1 MMLGIF
7 YFRIFF
13 VIFVTLAAMGIQISI
28 AYAQFDSGPSYEV
41 MVEVAAVNNNFAQAR
56 KKAFKLA
63 LKSALKQDLRE
74 SLGDEEFERNQG
86 EIKRMLRKSE
96 KYVKSYRF
104 LEAYDDPIKIVS
116 QVKLQVVL
124 SQDAVNNYLN
134 QMGVATGLEVGKQV
148 VIVIN
153 ESGLNSANDLGFWEK
168 KSISE
173 NLLARDFIEE
183 GIPVVRRSFTRYVI
197 SEEMLRNAMNGD
209 LSAAVNIGMK
219 VGADIVIVGNAT
231 STLVTSDQV
240 QSPQPV
246 RVAISIKVVSSQ
258 SSDLIAAKSD
268 FATAT
273 RNEVLGSEFEAYNR
287 VGQKLTEFLI
297 PVIQNHWE
305 VGNEKKQVKRSEPT
319 SKDNLS
325 PLPWG
330 DL

>member
-1 MMLGIF
+1 
-7 YFRIFF
+7 
-13 VIFVTLAAMGIQISI
+13 MGIQISI
-28 AYAQFDSGPSYEV
+28 AYAQFDSESSYEV

-134 QMGVATGLEVGKQV
+134 QMGVATGLKVGKQV
-148 VIVIN
+148 VIIIN
-153 ESGLNSANDLGFWEK
+153 ESGLNSANDLGFLET

-231 STLVTSDQV
+231 SILVTNDQT
-240 QSPQPV
+240 QNLQPV
-246 RVAISIKVVSSQ
+246 RVAISIKAFSSQ
-258 SSDLIAAKSD
+258 NSGVKNSETAVKS
-268 FATAT
+268 
-273 RNEVLGSEFEAYNR
+273 L
-287 VGQKLTEFLI
+287 
-297 PVIQNHWE
+297 
-305 VGNEKKQVKRSEPT
+305 
-319 SKDNLS
+319 
-325 PLPWG
+325 
-330 DL
+330 